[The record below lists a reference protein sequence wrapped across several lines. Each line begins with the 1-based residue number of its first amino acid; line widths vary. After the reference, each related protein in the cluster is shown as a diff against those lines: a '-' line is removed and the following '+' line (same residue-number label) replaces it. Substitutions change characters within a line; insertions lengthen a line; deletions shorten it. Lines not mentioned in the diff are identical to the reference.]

1 MLKFIEHFIDSHN
14 FSKTKNNIS
23 RKASHKMYLSSSLFV
38 LSFISLSFA
47 SKFAADDEMIHRKEE
62 VRYSFK
68 VDVPKGITPVHTKD
82 EQDYITLC
90 LASAFNGIHDP
101 KNYTI
106 EEVDIED
113 KLITPI
119 PAAELSRTYYDDFY
133 DDDYSYGDDFVDDD
147 NWDDDASWI
156 GPHFVSWYVGYY
168 SAVWSALCR
177 GCGPYMLSSYHHP
190 HDWEQSFN
198 KCLRE
203 SSFHDIK
210 KSYDVRIDVVDE
222 KEYLEDIQSDIKV
235 SFATPADALTDEEH
249 NFVMQTLKETY
260 NVLEQNGN
268 NHSMIQAAS
277 FVKKASFPVS
287 GDENMKQAVVPL
299 HLRSNP
305 AKWLIHITARINSIG
320 SRFPATMPLDIT
332 YIVDWENDLCNK
344 LSVGLF
350 KNLKDIS
357 GCKIEIDT
365 SFNDLMITY

>member
-1 MLKFIEHFIDSHN
+1 MYPSLDLFI
-14 FSKTKNNIS
+14 
-23 RKASHKMYLSSSLFV
+23 
-38 LSFISLSFA
+38 LSFIALSFVP
-47 SKFAADDEMIHRKEE
+47 KLDAADEMIRSKEE

-68 VDVPKGITPVHTKD
+68 VDTPNGIHPIHTKD

-147 NWDDDASWI
+147 NWDDDESWI

-168 SAVWSALCR
+168 SAVWSAMCR

-198 KCLRE
+198 KCLE
-203 SSFHDIK
+203 EASFRDIK
-210 KSYDVRIDVVDE
+210 KAYDVRIDVIDE

-235 SFATPADALTDEEH
+235 SFAIPVDALTDEEH
-249 NFVMQTLKETY
+249 NFVMQTLKDTY
-260 NVLEQNGN
+260 NALEQNDN
-268 NHSMIQAAS
+268 NHSMIQAVS
-277 FVKKASFPVS
+277 FVKQASFPVS
-287 GDENMKQAVVPL
+287 EDGEMKQAVVPL

-305 AKWLIHITARINSIG
+305 TKWLINITGNISSIG
-320 SRFPATMPLDIT
+320 SRFPAMMPLDVAS
-332 YIVDWENDLCNK
+332 IVDWENALCNK
-344 LSVGLF
+344 ISVGSF
-350 KNLKDIS
+350 KSLEKIS
-357 GCKIEIDT
+357 ECKIKIDT
-365 SFNDLMITY
+365 SINDLMVTYE